1 MSVGDAPPR
10 SDDEDDLSRRSVR
23 YFSMTQQPR
32 LILASVVGGAIAVL
46 GIAFPIVQVANG
58 TWTISVSASEPI
70 FVHR

>member
-1 MSVGDAPPR
+1 
-10 SDDEDDLSRRSVR
+10 
-23 YFSMTQQPR
+23 MTQQPR

-58 TWTISVSASEPI
+58 TWTIPVSASEPI